1 MMAHIFVIIRIK
13 SHFWFEKEREMN
25 TLGFFPKASGAVG
38 VAAPGLGKMSRKLVA
53 LMPAGRVS

>member
-1 MMAHIFVIIRIK
+1 MAHIFVIIRIK
-13 SHFWFEKEREMN
+13 SHFWFEKEKEMN